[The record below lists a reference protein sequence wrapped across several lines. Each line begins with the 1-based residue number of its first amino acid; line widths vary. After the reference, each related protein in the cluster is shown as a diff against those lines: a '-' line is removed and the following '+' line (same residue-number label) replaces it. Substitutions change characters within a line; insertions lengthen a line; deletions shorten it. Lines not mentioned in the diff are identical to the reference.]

1 MATTINVAESTD
13 LMTNPDGMT
22 DTIDV
27 QAIKHICL
35 VGNNRAPVQGRLPSL
50 ILRSG
55 VSRVSKDEGTGGAS
69 WFEKALRA
77 SSP

>member
-1 MATTINVAESTD
+1 MAATINVAESTN
-13 LMTNPDGMT
+13 LMTNPGEMT

-27 QAIKHICL
+27 HAIKHICL
-35 VGNNRAPVQGRLPSL
+35 VGNNRAPVQASPL

-55 VSRVSKDEGTGGAS
+55 ESRVSKDEAPGRAT
-69 WFEKALRA
+69 WFETALRA